1 MFFESSGDS
10 AEEGNFVAR
19 GDAAIAEGSK
29 NADAFGG
36 GVGRGIGEKLAV

>member
-1 MFFESSGDS
+1 MLFESGGDS
-10 AEEGNFVAR
+10 AEEGDFVAR
-19 GDAAIAEGSK
+19 GDAAVAEGFE